1 MSLWNEQRHR
11 CFAWKGGICFAPP
24 HRTVRLSGAARVTFG
39 GMLRVRDTSL
49 RACWFA
55 LLLVVALTVAGPA
68 GDAGAG
74 KFPPSGLRFF
84 ADVGVSPPPS
94 RSLITVE
101 NVRGSLRAL
110 SIRGVRDVRAA
121 VPAGSPGKTVG
132 YLNISPLNTSSQP
145 GKRLKLVMPRQ
156 TSARK
161 LVLTRD
167 GQLVVVLHP
176 ARASSSSGGGAPN
189 LMLSIRGLPAG
200 TATAYLTFD
209 GAGRGIL
216 TTTRGCPVRPTLSLY
231 VLRAG
236 AAPATATSY
245 VGC

>member
-167 GQLVVVLHP
+167 GQLVVVLYP

-200 TATAYLTFD
+200 TATAYRTFD

-216 TTTRGCPVRPTLSLY
+216 TTTRGYPVRPTLSLY

-245 VGC
+245 IGC

>member
-11 CFAWKGGICFAPP
+11 CSAWKGGICFAPP

-167 GQLVVVLHP
+167 GQLVVVLYP

-200 TATAYLTFD
+200 TATAYRTFD

-216 TTTRGCPVRPTLSLY
+216 TTTRGYPVRPTLSLY

-245 VGC
+245 IGC